1 MKLLGALLLGV
12 SLLSGAD
19 LNIYYDLDIATSKAK
34 KENKSIVL
42 YVYSTNCPWCKKM
55 DKNTYKNNHV
65 ITELNKNYIF
75 VKLNRDIDK
84 IPEELIPRFVPTTY
98 ILNKDQE
105 EKFAMYGYKNADEFL
120 LVLED
125 SKKDF

>member
-1 MKLLGALLLGV
+1 MMKLLGALLLGV

-34 KENKSIVL
+34 KENKNIIL

-65 ITELNKNYIF
+65 IDELNKNYVF
-75 VKLNRDIDK
+75 VKLNRDTDK

-98 ILNKDQE
+98 ILNKNQE
-105 EKFAMYGYKNADEFL
+105 
-120 LVLED
+120 
-125 SKKDF
+125 

>member
-1 MKLLGALLLGV
+1 
-12 SLLSGAD
+12 
-19 LNIYYDLDIATSKAK
+19 
-34 KENKSIVL
+34 
-42 YVYSTNCPWCKKM
+42 M

-65 ITELNKNYIF
+65 IYELNKNYVF